1 MAGDPFDKIYCVFD
15 RDKHTTFEAA
25 VKRIAD
31 LGSPFSAITS
41 TPCFEFWLL
50 LHFDYTNQPFSAAG
64 KKSVGDQVVSKL
76 KTKPG
81 FAKYAKGGRGVY
93 SQLKNK
99 LNTALE
105 NADRLRRHNE
115 AMNSSNPATD
125 VDKLIL
131 ALRELEM
138 NK

>member
-1 MAGDPFDKIYCVFD
+1 MGS
-15 RDKHTTFEAA
+15 E
-25 VKRIAD
+25 D
-31 LGSPFSAITS
+31 LFHRRKAR
-41 TPCFEFWLL
+41 
-50 LHFDYTNQPFSAAG
+50 A
-64 KKSVGDQVVSKL
+64 
-76 KTKPG
+76 
-81 FAKYAKGGRGVY
+81 
-93 SQLKNK
+93 
-99 LNTALE
+99 